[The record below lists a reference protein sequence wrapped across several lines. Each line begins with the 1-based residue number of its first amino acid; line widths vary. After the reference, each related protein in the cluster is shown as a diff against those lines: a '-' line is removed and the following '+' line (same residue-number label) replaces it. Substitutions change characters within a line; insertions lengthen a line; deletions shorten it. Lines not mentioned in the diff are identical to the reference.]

1 MNPRREIV
9 LYLNPLYLRHSSLY
23 IMAKVLR
30 KYFIAIV
37 PEGALQEK
45 ATDIK
50 LVLKEKY
57 NLKYALR
64 SPAHVT
70 LKMPFLWNEA
80 KEERLFSALEPFFA
94 TQSSFDLSFQGI
106 GKFSDRVI
114 YIKVK
119 KNGLLLEL
127 QKELALVCQRQLNQ
141 KQELSDYAYHPH
153 MTVAFKDVR
162 RKCFADYLEAVKAI
176 GFSGK
181 MSVEKVALLK
191 KLEGEPWKII
201 KSFPLG

>member
-1 MNPRREIV
+1 MP
-9 LYLNPLYLRHSSLY
+9 
-23 IMAKVLR
+23 KVLQ

-37 PEGALQEK
+37 PEGNLQQQ
-45 ATDIK
+45 ATDLK
-50 LVLKEKY
+50 LMLKDKF

-80 KEERLFSALEPFFA
+80 KEERLCASLEPFFA
-94 TQSSFDLSFQGI
+94 TQSAFGLNFSGI
-106 GKFSDRVI
+106 GNFGERVI

-119 KNGLLLEL
+119 KNGLLSKL
-127 QKELALVCQRQLNQ
+127 QSELAWLCQRELNQ

-153 MTVAFKDVR
+153 MTVAFKDV
-162 RKCFADYLEAVKAI
+162 KKKHFPEYLEAVKAI

-181 MSVEKVALLK
+181 MQVEKVTLLK
-191 KLEGEPWKII
+191 KLHGEPWTILR
-201 KSFPLG
+201 SFPLSKDHVSPGM